1 MKEKEAIDKMGGAP
15 VVAKRYGY
23 SNSRVCN
30 WTRRG
35 IPSRVL
41 LDDKRLARALKA
53 AGYLRDAK

>member
-1 MKEKEAIDKMGGAP
+1 MNEKQAIDGLGGPA

-30 WTRRG
+30 WIVRG

-41 LDDKRLARALKA
+41 LDDKRLARALKSK
-53 AGYLRDAK
+53 GYQRIVK